1 MSSKNTINILLSLF
15 VVTLLTNCT
24 TLERPK
30 PTGHLIK
37 DQTFVQQTA
46 GQSFIRMTDK
56 NGTAIHTCTM
66 PQPDATFSVTTEEGM
81 GLAIGSEEA
90 TMGSSEAEMVGRTP
104 TVLMSRE
111 LFFRTCEFAVNYN
124 LSKKEATDLFNKTL
138 DTVISLA
145 TIQANNTTVTVG
157 DTVATAT
164 TNTDGVTSTTTT
176 SVTADNDTS
185 DDDDDTDDD
194 DS

>member
-66 PQPDATFSVTTEEGM
+66 PQPDATFSATTEEGL

-176 SVTADNDTS
+176 AVTADNNTG

>member
-1 MSSKNTINILLSLF
+1 MNNKKIFSVLISF
-15 VVTLLTNCT
+15 FAFTLLTNCAS
-24 TLERPK
+24 LERPK

-81 GLAIGSEEA
+81 GLSIGSEEA

-124 LSKKEATDLFNKTL
+124 LNKKEATDLFNKTL

-157 DTVATAT
+157 DSDATAT
-164 TNTDGVTSTTTT
+164 ANKDGVTSTTATT
-176 SVTADNDTS
+176 VTA
-185 DDDDDTDDD
+185 DDDTDAGSTSSSDD

>member
-1 MSSKNTINILLSLF
+1 VSSKNTINILLSLF

-138 DTVISLA
+138 
-145 TIQANNTTVTVG
+145 QANNTTVTVG
-157 DTVATAT
+157 DTDATAT
-164 TNTDGVTSTTTT
+164 ANTDGVTSTTTT
-176 SVTADNDTS
+176 TVTA
-185 DDDDDTDDD
+185 DDDTDADSTSGSSSSSD

>member
-1 MSSKNTINILLSLF
+1 MNNKKIFSILISLF
-15 VVTLLTNCT
+15 VFTLLTNCT

-81 GLAIGSEEA
+81 GLSIGSEEA

-124 LSKKEATDLFNKTL
+124 LNKKEATDLFNKTL

-164 TNTDGVTSTTTT
+164 TNTEGAASTITTT
-176 SVTADNDTS
+176 VTADDN
-185 DDDDDTDDD
+185 DDTDDD

>member
-1 MSSKNTINILLSLF
+1 MSSKKTINILISLF
-15 VVTLLTNCT
+15 IVTLLTNCT

-81 GLAIGSEEA
+81 GLSIGSEEA

-111 LFFRTCEFAVNYN
+111 LFFRTCEFSVNYN
-124 LSKKEATDLFNKTL
+124 LSKKEASDLFKTGEAKIL
-138 DTVISLA
+138 EYGVSNEMAWEVGLA
-145 TIQANNTTVTVG
+145 CGGTIMIYLAELN
-157 DTVATAT
+157 
-164 TNTDGVTSTTTT
+164 
-176 SVTADNDTS
+176 
-185 DDDDDTDDD
+185 
-194 DS
+194 

>member
-1 MSSKNTINILLSLF
+1 VSSKNIINILLSLF
-15 VVTLLTNCT
+15 AVIFLTNCT
-24 TLERPK
+24 TMERPK

-56 NGTAIHTCTM
+56 TGTNIHTCTM
-66 PQPDATFSVTTEEGM
+66 PQPDATFSATTEEGI
-81 GLAIGSEEA
+81 GIAIGSEEA

-111 LFFRTCEFAVNYN
+111 LFFRTCEFSVNYN
-124 LSKKEATDLFNKTL
+124 LSKKEASDLFNKTL

-145 TIQANNTTVTVG
+145 TIQANKTTITVG
-157 DTVATAT
+157 DTDATAT
-164 TNTDGVTSTTTT
+164 ANTDGVTSTTTT
-176 SVTADNDTS
+176 TVTA
-185 DDDDDTDDD
+185 DDDTDADGTDSDD

>member
-81 GLAIGSEEA
+81 GLSIGSEEA

-124 LSKKEATDLFNKTL
+124 LNKKEATDLFNKTL

-157 DTVATAT
+157 DTDATAT
-164 TNTDGVTSTTTT
+164 ANTDGVTSTTTT
-176 SVTADNDTS
+176 TVTA
-185 DDDDDTDDD
+185 DDDTDADGTDTDD

>member
-1 MSSKNTINILLSLF
+1 MSSKKTIDILLSLF
-15 VVTLLTNCT
+15 IVTLLTNCT

-81 GLAIGSEEA
+81 GLSIGSEEA
-90 TMGSSEAEMVGRTP
+90 PMGSSEAEMVGRTP

-145 TIQANNTTVTVG
+145 TIQANKTTITVG
-157 DTVATAT
+157 DSDATAT
-164 TNTDGVTSTTTT
+164 ANTDGVTSTTTT
-176 SVTADNDTS
+176 TVTADDDTDADGTDS
-185 DDDDDTDDD
+185 DDDD
-194 DS
+194 S

>member
-66 PQPDATFSVTTEEGM
+66 PQPDATFSVTTEEGL

-176 SVTADNDTS
+176 TVTADNDT
-185 DDDDDTDDD
+185 DDGDDDTDDD
-194 DS
+194 DN

>member
-66 PQPDATFSVTTEEGM
+66 PQPDATFSVTTEEGL
-81 GLAIGSEEA
+81 GLSIGSEEA
-90 TMGSSEAEMVGRTP
+90 TVGSSEAEMVGRTP

-164 TNTDGVTSTTTT
+164 ANTDGADSTTTT
-176 SVTADNDTS
+176 TVTGDDDADSSNSS
-185 DDDDDTDDD
+185 DDD
-194 DS
+194 S